1 MKTNYVAVAIAI
13 FVTICT
19 AFNAQATYEYQ
30 RVTTTSMLTEGC
42 KVIIT
47 NSDATMAAGDLEN
60 GVLKGVPISSALGD
74 SGKISELEDVTI
86 LTVSKYSTLFRF
98 SSNIGKLGATSSSLL
113 TFSPTQNYDLWA
125 LNVAASDINITN
137 GGLNRRIKFANEEFA
152 ISTGSGASQTQ
163 LYIIYEVADPHDPW
177 AEVYF
182 VTSTNDYRRTEG
194 LQLQQDSNNP
204 DVYVGVWYAE
214 PEEQGTSTGI
224 GFLVYDPEQDK
235 EYPIGPVE
243 GADTDLEK
251 SQAGKY
257 VEVKCVNNSA
267 YHWIVAPDFW
277 DQENQSMDVAVN
289 IHTGDAAFG
298 KDIQTM
304 VQSPKDFSYSNPSYF
319 NLQGIPVEEPRN
331 GIFIRFDNGRVQKLF
346 VP

>member
-1 MKTNYVAVAIAI
+1 MKTNYVAMALAICAI
-13 FVTICT
+13 LCT
-19 AFNAQATYEYQ
+19 AFDAQATYEYQ

-47 NSDATMAAGDLEN
+47 NSDATMAAGELEN
-60 GVLKGVPISSALGD
+60 GVLKGVPIAGFEGD
-74 SGKISELEDVTI
+74 QGNVSELEDVTI
-86 LTVSKYSTLFRF
+86 FTISKNSTLYYFT
-98 SSNIGKLGATSSSLL
+98 SEKGNLGFTGTPTLTYSAVENYIKWQVTTSS
-113 TFSPTQNYDLWA
+113 PY
-125 LNVAASDINITN
+125 INIQAV
-137 GGLNRRIKFANEEFA
+137 GLNKLIKFKNEGFA
-152 ISTGSGASQTQ
+152 LSDGTQTK
-163 LYIIYEVADPHDPW
+163 LYILTEIADPHDPW

-182 VTSTNDYRRTEG
+182 VNSTNDYRRTDG

-214 PEEQGTSTGI
+214 PEEQGSSTGI
-224 GFLVYDPEQDK
+224 GFLVYDPDQDK

-251 SQAGKY
+251 PQAGKY

-277 DQENQSMDVAVN
+277 DQENQSMEVAVN

-331 GIFIRFDNGRVQKLF
+331 GLFIRFDNGRVQKVF